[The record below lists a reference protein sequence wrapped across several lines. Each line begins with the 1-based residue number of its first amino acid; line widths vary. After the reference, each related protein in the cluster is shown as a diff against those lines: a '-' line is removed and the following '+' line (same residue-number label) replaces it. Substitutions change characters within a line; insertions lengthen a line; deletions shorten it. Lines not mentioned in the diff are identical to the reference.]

1 MATVLIVDDSNY
13 TRRTHRR
20 ILESEGHTVFEA
32 DTGMAAIES
41 YVMHR
46 PDLVLLDLTMTDM
59 GGLEVLGKLREIDP
73 GARVVVVS
81 ADVQRSTATLVAD
94 SGALRF
100 LGKPVAPTEL
110 LDTVRG
116 LLKDASP

>member
-1 MATVLIVDDSNY
+1 MSTVMIVDDSNY

-20 ILESEGHTVFEA
+20 ILESAGHSVIEA

-41 YVMHR
+41 YAMHR

-59 GGLEVLGKLREIDP
+59 GGLEVLAKLREFD
-73 GARVVVVS
+73 GAARVVVVS
-81 ADVQRSTATLVAD
+81 DDVQRSTAALVAD

-100 LGKPVAPTEL
+100 LGKPVAAPEL
-110 LDTVRG
+110 LETVRE
-116 LLKDASP
+116 LLEGQSP